1 MKRNRIVV
9 LKESPTVLEAIINH
23 TLIEK
28 MHHKSTVKFKGFEI
42 MKIMKWDICIPT
54 AFALVMEQEF
64 MGGFYI
70 LRSFR
75 SLLSVIINSYLD
87 VSLIT
92 EFTLFVIAPKGE
104 WRDGLVGRMACRSCE
119 LEQLP

>member
-75 SLLSVIINSYLD
+75 SLGNPIDYCS
-87 VSLIT
+87 
-92 EFTLFVIAPKGE
+92 FQKRKTLA
-104 WRDGLVGRMACRSCE
+104 
-119 LEQLP
+119 EQRIHHLGCVPAY